1 MQNSSSQIEP
11 LDEENLMEAA
21 KLVASSGAGVLR
33 QVILLAFIAL
43 QCFPNCG
50 ATDPYPIRPIRLV
63 VGFTPGGAADVSGRV
78 TTRKMADV
86 LGQNIV
92 VENRPGAGGNI
103 AAEIVAT
110 ANPDGYTLYWSSVGP
125 LTVSPAMGVKLP
137 FDPLTDFA
145 PIGKGVNSCN
155 FLTSR
160 PNLPANN
167 VTEFI
172 ALAKARPGKLNYGT
186 QGIASTG
193 HLAGELLKSLAGID
207 IQQVSYKGGAEQL
220 TALLGGEIELAFLSG
235 PGTRA
240 IGPGRVKVLAVT
252 CGKRDPGLNDVPTFA
267 EAGIAGYDA
276 TFWYGLL
283 APAKTP
289 TAIIDKLNRALK
301 SALADPA
308 VIQQLDAQGLN
319 AAPSS
324 PQEFK
329 TLIATDYA
337 KWKKVLGAPGK

>member
-1 MQNSSSQIEP
+1 MKFLS
-11 LDEENLMEAA
+11 
-21 KLVASSGAGVLR
+21 V
-33 QVILLAFIAL
+33 LLAVLFATASA
-43 QCFPNCG
+43 FAADTYPN
-50 ATDPYPIRPIRLV
+50 RPIRLL
-63 VGFTPGGAADVSGRV
+63 VGFTPGGAADVSARV
-78 TTRKMADV
+78 ITRKMAEA

-92 VENRPGAGGNI
+92 AENRPGAGGNI

-110 ANPDGYTLYWSSVGP
+110 ANADGYTLYWSSVGP

-137 FDPLTDFA
+137 FNPLTDFA

-155 FLTSR
+155 FLTGR
-160 PNLPANN
+160 PALPANT
-167 VTEFI
+167 VAELV

-207 IQQVSYKGGAEQL
+207 IVQVSYKGGAEQL

-240 IGPGRVKVLAVT
+240 IAPGRVKILAVT
-252 CGKRDPGLNDVPTFA
+252 CGKRDPGLKDVPTFA

-283 APAKTP
+283 APARTP
-289 TAIIDKLNRALK
+289 GPIIEKLNRAMK
-301 SALADPA
+301 ASLADTQ
-308 VIQQLDAQGLN
+308 VIQQLETQGLVP
-319 AAPSS
+319 APSS
-324 PQEFK
+324 PDEFK
-329 TLIATDYA
+329 AIIAGDYA
-337 KWKKVLGAPGK
+337 KWKRVLKPN